1 MWSQALSAGQIS
13 YIRSTDNGLTWGN
26 IINLTETGHF
36 GQYAHLI
43 VNPNKIW
50 ISWMDNNLESIAI
63 ISSTNGDSWSAP
75 IYKYTVD
82 SQRWQSLGMTVNND
96 TIFIVYIATTR
107 DSTGLKPFKAL
118 KSNDGGLT
126 WSNLITFAHLQENV
140 SISSQVL
147 NYCCGNLIFALDP
160 NIDSLGGGPH
170 IVGYVSYDN
179 GDHWSEPVLI
189 SPAQQ
194 AWALL
199 PYPSCNQATTQLAT
213 GYMDYRY
220 QVYAFYGDIF
230 IRLLESDPQ
239 QLSYETQATNNHT
252 AVSPS
257 IYFYNTEL
265 GVVWADKRY
274 SDLERDQLIF
284 NRSTDAGISWSGETR
299 LTETVN
305 NSWDPNIYYNN
316 RQILLTWRE
325 ELSGTSHGRD
335 LYFMKYTP
343 DSSEILNT
351 NNPKPSSFLLS
362 AYPNPFNNTLSI
374 SINSENTGSIYIS
387 NILGRF
393 INELKYP
400 KGVSTIK
407 WDATDKNGKALP
419 SGAYFIKNKGGG
431 YKDVLKV
438 MYLK

>member
-1 MWSQALSAGQIS
+1 
-13 YIRSTDNGLTWGN
+13 
-26 IINLTETGHF
+26 LTET
-36 GQYAHLI
+36 L
-43 VNPNKIW
+43 NK
-50 ISWMDNNLESIAI
+50 
-63 ISSTNGDSWSAP
+63 
-75 IYKYTVD
+75 
-82 SQRWQSLGMTVNND
+82 
-96 TIFIVYIATTR
+96 
-107 DSTGLKPFKAL
+107 
-118 KSNDGGLT
+118 
-126 WSNLITFAHLQENV
+126 
-140 SISSQVL
+140 
-147 NYCCGNLIFALDP
+147 
-160 NIDSLGGGPH
+160 
-170 IVGYVSYDN
+170 
-179 GDHWSEPVLI
+179 
-189 SPAQQ
+189 
-194 AWALL
+194 
-199 PYPSCNQATTQLAT
+199 
-213 GYMDYRY
+213 
-220 QVYAFYGDIF
+220 
-230 IRLLESDPQ
+230 
-239 QLSYETQATNNHT
+239 
-252 AVSPS
+252 
-257 IYFYNTEL
+257 
-265 GVVWADKRY
+265 
-274 SDLERDQLIF
+274 
-284 NRSTDAGISWSGETR
+284 
-299 LTETVN
+299 
-305 NSWDPNIYYNN
+305 SWDPNIYYNN